1 MACTHLQ
8 ELYRLCHQHD
18 VRFQLSSSDLIRIVC
33 RECGA
38 QDVCPSILTDE
49 YDSREEG
56 VRAEGDGG
64 VNDNA

>member
-1 MACTHLQ
+1 MACTHLK

-38 QDVCPSILTDE
+38 QDVCPSVLTDE
-49 YDSREEG
+49 YDSLEDDEQVEG
-56 VRAEGDGG
+56 GEGESDES
-64 VNDNA
+64 